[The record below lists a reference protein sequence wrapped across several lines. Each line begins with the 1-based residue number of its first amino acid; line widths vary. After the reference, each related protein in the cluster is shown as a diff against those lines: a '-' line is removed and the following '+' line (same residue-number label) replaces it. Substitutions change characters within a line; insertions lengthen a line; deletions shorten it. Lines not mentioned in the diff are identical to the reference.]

1 MLKRRGGRGRRSQEC
16 QYGLGEG
23 GGDKTGSSTAGG
35 GPVCGTSPS
44 PASSVRSS
52 TGAWGRGGIKLVA
65 QLSAVVPSV
74 VPHPAQ
80 PAALGAVRGGGDKTG
95 SSTAGGGPVWYLT
108 QPSQQR

>member
-1 MLKRRGGRGRRSQEC
+1 MVPLPAQPAA
-16 QYGLGEG
+16 LGAVR

-52 TGAWGRGGIKLVA
+52 TGGGGEGGIKPVA
-65 QLSAVVPSV
+65 QLPAVVPSV

-80 PAALGAVRGGGDKTG
+80 PAALGAVRGGGG
-95 SSTAGGGPVWYLT
+95 EGG
-108 QPSQQR
+108 